1 MVRDEHKVVLLSAI
15 GGAGGMR
22 IPIDGTIVRS
32 EAAELAHVIESM
44 ISKHQ
49 MDGLTDLDRYMVLYT
64 AVYVVKPLA
73 LMRVRLAH
81 GRTDCKFCLT
91 ITNHPDDVL
100 NDDEMGLF
108 YRILIAR
115 QKKLLPSKV
124 KIPLSCCAA
133 MKMERRCYGRWS

>member
-1 MVRDEHKVVLLSAI
+1 
-15 GGAGGMR
+15 
-22 IPIDGTIVRS
+22 
-32 EAAELAHVIESM
+32 
-44 ISKHQ
+44 
-49 MDGLTDLDRYMVLYT
+49 MVLYT

-73 LMRVRLAH
+73 LIGVQLTH

-100 NDDEMGLF
+100 NDGEMGLF

-115 QKKLLPSKV
+115 HKKLLLSKV

>member
-1 MVRDEHKVVLLSAI
+1 
-15 GGAGGMR
+15 
-22 IPIDGTIVRS
+22 
-32 EAAELAHVIESM
+32 
-44 ISKHQ
+44 

-108 YRILIAR
+108 YRENSTV
-115 QKKLLPSKV
+115 LLCCNENGTEMLR
-124 KIPLSCCAA
+124 PLVI
-133 MKMERRCYGRWS
+133 GRAKNPR

>member
-1 MVRDEHKVVLLSAI
+1 
-15 GGAGGMR
+15 
-22 IPIDGTIVRS
+22 
-32 EAAELAHVIESM
+32 
-44 ISKHQ
+44 

-115 QKKLLPSKV
+115 QKKTLTFKGENSTVLLCCNEKGTEMLR
-124 KIPLSCCAA
+124 PLVI
-133 MKMERRCYGRWS
+133 GRAKNPR